1 MGKPIAGQNQP
12 RFGLTG
18 ILVDGANIE
27 GVTYA
32 KSLYIYKQRSDVLY
46 DLMDSAGNIFQFIE
60 IGYQDVDG
68 GHLDYFTPA
77 SQLVLTIPKNT
88 FFIKI
93 HDAARDIFSFVRL
106 YHNNKCITFDGDYV
120 FKPTYRD
127 GYLSGVLINP
137 TRSQLAVGEQR
148 NYYVE
153 FTPFDYDDKTWEWFI
168 DPYIKPV
175 RPAAV
180 EIVSVEDG
188 YVVVRGVYEGT
199 ATLTFVPNSNKL
211 ISSTS
216 IIDVIAQE
224 NPVNGFMVFDVSDH
238 YMINTT
244 EVFPG
249 LELKLKVVTD
259 PFDVV
264 LSKPLTIQTYFDDM
278 LVLKHVSDDFRTYT
292 FDVIDSPRIPDS
304 GNIAASIRFDITSP
318 IEHSVV
324 YGNILVRKKMDMP
337 NTRYNFPLLVS
348 PGEVVKLEKYKMFPE
363 VGELEYDYK
372 YVPIQTPTLPSS
384 HSYIDD
390 QDNLHVS
397 SSLSL
402 DLTRFNYVGYHLQ
415 WTDSD
420 NKLHSLSDPRSPSIS
435 NKVYKYFYF
444 TGFGNTPLKY
454 GDTKQIACIAV
465 DPNGYSYNIPML
477 VFENAAFKM
486 TENGT
491 LSVLYIPGSEFPGWF
506 LADMNGTLERANKF
520 NTYSFTYNTKAYYPY
535 SQLLSDSKW
544 EIKTNSFTNGGVQ
557 IRLRD
562 EQPGWLEN
570 DYNSKT
576 ITVEVLYQPTN
587 LAYNIAYLEIDDES
601 IATQYEKQI
610 YEQYMMKNSYV
621 KQITILAH
629 KTGRTKARLYSPSH
643 RDKAV
648 EFEIVVY

>member
-93 HDAARDIFSFVRL
+93 QDAGRDIFSFVRL

-153 FTPFDYDDKTWEWFI
+153 FTPSNYNNKTGEWFI
-168 DPYIKPV
+168 DPYIKPT
-175 RPAAV
+175 RDAAV

-188 YVVVRGVYEGT
+188 FVVIRGVYEGT

-211 ISSTS
+211 ISSTA
-216 IIDVIAQE
+216 IIEVIAQE

-238 YMINTT
+238 YMINET

-264 LSKPLTIQTYFDDM
+264 LSKPLTIQSYFDDM

-292 FDVIDSPRIPDS
+292 FDVIDSPRIPAT
-304 GNIAASIRFDITSP
+304 GNIAASIRFDVTSP

-324 YGNILVRKKMDMP
+324 YGNIQVRKKMNMP
-337 NTRYNFPLLVS
+337 NTRYDFPLLVTA
-348 PGEVVKLEKYKMFPE
+348 GEVVKLNKYKMFPE

-372 YVPIQTPTLPSS
+372 YVPVQTPTLPVT

-390 QDNLHVS
+390 QDNLHVA
-397 SSLSL
+397 SSLPL
-402 DLTRFNYVGYHLQ
+402 DRTRFNSLGYHME

-420 NKLHSLSDPRSPSIS
+420 NVVHSLRDPRSPGAS

-444 TGFGNTPLKY
+444 TGFGNAPLKY
-454 GDTKQIACIAV
+454 GDVKQVACIAV
-465 DPNGYSYNIPML
+465 DSYGYSYNIPFL
-477 VFENAAFKM
+477 AFENAGFKM
-486 TENGT
+486 TANGT
-491 LSVLYIPGSEFPGWF
+491 FTVLSIYGSEFPTWL
-506 LADMNGTLERANKF
+506 LADMDGTLERASKF
-520 NTYSFTYNTKAYYPY
+520 KTYTFTYNAKAYQSYS
-535 SQLLSDSKW
+535 SQLSDTKW
-544 EIKTNSFTNGGVQ
+544 EISTTGFTNGGVQ

-562 EQPGWLEN
+562 SQPGWLEN
-570 DYNSKT
+570 DYNSKS
-576 ITVEVLYQPTN
+576 ISVEVLYQPTN
-587 LAYNIAYLEIDDES
+587 LAYNIVYLEIDDES

-610 YEQYMMKNSYV
+610 YEQYMMKNSYI
-621 KQITILAH
+621 KQLTILAH
-629 KTGRTKARLYSPSH
+629 KPGRTKARLYSPSH